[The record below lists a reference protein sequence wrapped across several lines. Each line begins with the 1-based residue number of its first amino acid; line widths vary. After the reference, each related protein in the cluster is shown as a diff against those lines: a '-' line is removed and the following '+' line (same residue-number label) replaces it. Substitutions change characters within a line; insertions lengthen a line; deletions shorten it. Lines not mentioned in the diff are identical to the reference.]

1 MAIDPGLYKKY
12 TGRTPGDAMIRMG
25 ESLAQDARRERG
37 GDTST
42 LGAIVRGRK
51 IMRLVIA
58 LGVLVALVAV
68 LAGARIF

>member
-25 ESLAQDARRERG
+25 ESLAQDAKKERG

-42 LGAIVRGRK
+42 LGAVVRGRK
-51 IMRLVIA
+51 ILRIIIA
-58 LGVLVALVAV
+58 IGVLIAVIAV
-68 LAGARIF
+68 LAGGKLF